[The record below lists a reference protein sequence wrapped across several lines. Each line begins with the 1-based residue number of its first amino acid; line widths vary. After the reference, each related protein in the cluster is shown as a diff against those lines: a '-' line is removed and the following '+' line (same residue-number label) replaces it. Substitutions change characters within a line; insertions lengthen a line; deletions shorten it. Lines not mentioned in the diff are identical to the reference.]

1 MELSFENI
9 YRLNYLLKIGP
20 LNMFERLIN
29 VRLQKFYKTPIL
41 VILETFQENIPV
53 ESIISKKIS

>member
-1 MELSFENI
+1 
-9 YRLNYLLKIGP
+9 
-20 LNMFERLIN
+20 MFERLIN

>member
-20 LNMFERLIN
+20 LNMFERIIN